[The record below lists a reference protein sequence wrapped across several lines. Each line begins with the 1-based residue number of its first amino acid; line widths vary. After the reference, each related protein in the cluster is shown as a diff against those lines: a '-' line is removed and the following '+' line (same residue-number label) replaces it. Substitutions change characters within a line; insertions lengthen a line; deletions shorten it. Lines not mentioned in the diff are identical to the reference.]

1 MTLGTVPALIVL
13 FVACAVF
20 LRWGTASSP
29 RRGHG
34 CGSQGEGTGGAPN
47 ASGAYRPEGGA
58 S

>member
-1 MTLGTVPALIVL
+1 MTLATVPALIVL

-20 LRWGTASSP
+20 LRFGCVSSP

-34 CGSQGEGTGGAPN
+34 CGSQGDGTGGAPI
-47 ASGAYRPEGGA
+47 ASGADRREGE